1 MPMNPGGKDIPIA
14 IKHMHLFQAAN
25 TGSPSEREASVLH
38 LARQALFEP
47 SGARNTADAD
57 GQVSS
62 LHHLADPR
70 DGPTTSTLVDD
81 LAAELFAITLT
92 DNEADPDSHSKL
104 WVSRSEVQLEKGGS
118 YPSEDTTADDTQ

>member
-1 MPMNPGGKDIPIA
+1 
-14 IKHMHLFQAAN
+14 LFQAAN

-47 SGARNTADAD
+47 SGARNTADD
-57 GQVSS
+57 QVSS
-62 LHHLADPR
+62 LHHLANPR
-70 DGPTTSTLVDD
+70 DGPTMLMLVDD
-81 LAAELFAITLT
+81 LAAELFAIMLT

-104 WVSRSEVQLEKGGS
+104 WVSRSEVQREKGGP